1 MNNEINDIM
10 KTSIN
15 DIKNLIDVNV
25 VIGKPITFEDTL
37 VVPISKVK
45 CAFIS
50 GGMEK
55 KDTLNRK
62 DPVTSAL
69 ASNLTITPVAFLV
82 KEEMGVKVLHLENDT
97 HVLEYIL
104 DSGIDV
110 VKQVIDIFKKK
121 E

>member
-1 MNNEINDIM
+1 MNNEINNVI
-10 KTSIN
+10 KNSIN
-15 DIKNLIDVNV
+15 DIKSLIDVNV
-25 VIGKPITFEDTL
+25 VIGKPIIFEDTL

-55 KDTLNRK
+55 KEALNN
-62 DPVTSAL
+62 TSAL
-69 ASNLTITPVAFLV
+69 ASNLSITPIAFLV
-82 KEEMGVKVLHLENDT
+82 KEENTVKVLHLENNT

-104 DSGIDV
+104 DSGLDI
-110 VKQVIDIFKKK
+110 VKQIVDLIKKK